1 MGIGP
6 QPTNSGF
13 EKGRL
18 EMSSQFTRTL
28 VAMAAALIMSTVAV
42 GAAIGPIDMAS
53 AHQATNAVGTTLNA

>member
-6 QPTNSGF
+6 QRTNSGL

-28 VAMAAALIMSTVAV
+28 VAMAAALVMSTVAI
-42 GAAIGPIDMAS
+42 GAAIGPVQAVS
-53 AHQATNAVGTTLNA
+53 AHPISNAIGATLNA